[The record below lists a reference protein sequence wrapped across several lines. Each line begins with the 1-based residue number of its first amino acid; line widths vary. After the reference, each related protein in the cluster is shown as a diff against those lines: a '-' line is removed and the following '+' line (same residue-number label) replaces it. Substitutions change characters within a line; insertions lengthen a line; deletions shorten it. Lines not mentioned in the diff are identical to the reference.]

1 MGKLDGKV
9 AIITGGAS
17 GIGEATVRL
26 FAQEGAKVVIGD
38 IMDDHGSKLAGE
50 LGEAVEFIHAEV
62 SEEKDVRALI
72 RHAKKNLGQLD
83 IMFNNAGADK
93 VYTEF
98 ENISVKDFEWTI
110 GLHLRAT
117 FLGMKYAVRAM
128 KKQKAGCIINV
139 GSVAG
144 FQAGYSSHLYAAAK
158 AGIIQ
163 MTKTVSWEMAPFG
176 IRVNCV
182 CPGGIATAIFGR
194 AAGMSQEQALKL
206 IPDIKKVFNV
216 LQPIRRSGLPE
227 DIAKAVLWLATDDS
241 SFITGQAILVDGG
254 ILNGPNY
261 DTYERT
267 ATALAQLLGLE
278 FSMWF

>member
-1 MGKLDGKV
+1 MGKLDGKT

-26 FAQEGAKVVIGD
+26 FAQEGAKVVIAD
-38 IMDDHGSKLAGE
+38 IMDDYGSKLADE
-50 LGEAVEFIHAEV
+50 LGQNVEFIHTEV
-62 SEEKDVRALI
+62 NEEKDIRAVV
-72 RHAKKNLGQLD
+72 RHARKNLGQLD

-93 VYTEF
+93 ISTEF
-98 ENISVKDFEWTI
+98 ENISVKDFDWTI

-128 KKQKAGCIINV
+128 KKQGSGCIINV

-144 FQAGYSSHLYAAAK
+144 LQAGYSSHLYAAAK

-163 MTKTVSWEMAPFG
+163 MTKTVSWEMGPFG

-182 CPGGIATAIFGR
+182 CPGGIPTAIFGR
-194 AAGMSQEQALKL
+194 AAGKAQEQALKI
-206 IPDIKKVFNV
+206 IPDIKKIFNT

-241 SFITGQAILVDGG
+241 SFVTGQAILVDGG
-254 ILNGPNY
+254 LLNGPDY
-261 DTYERT
+261 EAYER
-267 ATALAQLLGLE
+267 AMKELGQLLGLE